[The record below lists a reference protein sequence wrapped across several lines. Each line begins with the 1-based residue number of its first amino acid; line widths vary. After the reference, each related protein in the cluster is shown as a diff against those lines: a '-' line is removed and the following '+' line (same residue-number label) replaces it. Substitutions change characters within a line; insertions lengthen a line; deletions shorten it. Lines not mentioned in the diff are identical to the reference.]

1 MSESPVLE
9 QILGDTLAGAI
20 DALVQTGPPLL
31 NDLPL
36 FQRLSDLQT
45 DLGSNT
51 LEASAAL
58 SLQPNFGEF
67 LQMVSGTQQIMAT
80 LRRSGNRG
88 HNAEAVSAIDE
99 ILTRLNINLAL
110 ALRKEQAH
118 RAKLR
123 RMAAH
128 GLLPTQIDAE
138 TGLAL
143 GHAFKVQR
151 EEEAVPPGAY
161 KTCR

>member
-1 MSESPVLE
+1 MSEFPVLE

-45 DLGSNT
+45 DLGSKIV
-51 LEASAAL
+51 EASATPP
-58 SLQPNFGEF
+58 LQPTLSEF

-118 RAKLR
+118 RVRGLYVIIDPQVTGGREPLDVAVAAIRGGASMLQLR
-123 RMAAH
+123 R
-128 GLLPTQIDAE
+128 I
-138 TGLAL
+138 
-143 GHAFKVQR
+143 
-151 EEEAVPPGAY
+151 
-161 KTCR
+161 